1 MRLTLLAGPKLNW
14 RPAQG
19 VVLGILLLFADSAL
33 APRVADSADSSQ
45 RDLLDKV
52 LSGITENYARLNSI
66 QAVIEKTFVDP
77 GVTER
82 QVITSE
88 LPGGGTITAVR
99 EPRRVQTERV
109 LLRSPDFRCDPVD
122 ESGQT
127 WVFHESIWTQ
137 YDSKS
142 KQAWVRRPDQM
153 PGLFPLDPRQFG
165 SLEMRVE
172 LFDRLK
178 ASKVIE
184 ATQVDSPEG
193 LPRVRILTEYAA
205 AKGADRR
212 LRWEFD
218 PSRNYLPTSI
228 VYLHDDDSINTIFEI
243 DYQEVLPRSAWFLR
257 EATCKCF
264 PTKGAQRGDADGWS
278 SSFTYRTK
286 GEVLV
291 NKAIPDDAF
300 EISLPPGTK
309 VSDAVQ
315 TSAYRVGDLPAADD
329 AALTKVG
336 DMAPDLELTTL
347 DGTKLRWA
355 ELKNKVVL
363 INLFATW
370 CGPCVAELPRLQKEI
385 WESYRDQGLV
395 VLAIGREES
404 ADDLIAFQR
413 KHELTFSIV
422 ADPERKLYSAFAK
435 QSIPRN
441 YLIRE
446 GKITYQSMGYSTPEF
461 DRLLK
466 AVELELKKA
475 KEAPSK

>member
-1 MRLTLLAGPKLNW
+1 MRFTLLAGSK
-14 RPAQG
+14 PAQ
-19 VVLGILLLFADSAL
+19 VSGIMLLIAGLAF
-33 APRVADSADSSQ
+33 APRAADSADSSP

-52 LSGITENYARLNSI
+52 LSGITENYARLHSI
-66 QAVIEKTFVDP
+66 QVVIEKTFVDP

-82 QVITSE
+82 QVITNE
-88 LPGGGTITAVR
+88 LPGGGTVTTVR
-99 EPRRVQTERV
+99 EPRRVQTERM
-109 LLRSPDFRCDPVD
+109 LLRTPDFRSDPVD
-122 ESGQT
+122 EAGQT
-127 WVFHESIWTQ
+127 WVFYKSIWTQ
-137 YDSKS
+137 YNPEG

-165 SLEMRVE
+165 SLEMRVG

-178 ASKVIE
+178 ASTVLE
-184 ATQVDSPEG
+184 ATRVDSPEG
-193 LPRVRILTEYAA
+193 PRVRLLTEYPP
-205 AKGADRR
+205 AKGIDRR

-218 PSRNYLPTSI
+218 PSKNYLPTSI
-228 VYLHDDDSINTIFEI
+228 AYLHDDGTINHNFDIA
-243 DYQEVLPRSAWFLR
+243 YQEVLPRSAWFLR
-257 EATCKCF
+257 EATFKIF
-264 PTKGAQRGDADGWS
+264 PKKGAQRGDADGWS
-278 SSFTYRTK
+278 GSLTYRTK

-291 NKAIPDDAF
+291 NKTIPDDAF
-300 EISLPPGTK
+300 EFALPVGTK

-315 TSAYRVGDLPAADD
+315 SSAYRVGDVPDADE

-336 DMAPDLELTTL
+336 DIAPDLELTTL
-347 DGTKLRWA
+347 DGKKLRLA

-385 WESYRDQGLV
+385 WEAYKDQGLV

-404 ADDLIAFQR
+404 VDDLIAFQR

-422 ADPERKLYSAFAK
+422 ADPERKLYSALAK

>member
-1 MRLTLLAGPKLNW
+1 MRFTLLAGSK
-14 RPAQG
+14 PAQ
-19 VVLGILLLFADSAL
+19 VSGILLLLAGLAV
-33 APRVADSADSSQ
+33 APRAADSADNSP
-45 RDLLDKV
+45 RDQLDKV
-52 LSGITENYARLNSI
+52 LSGITDNYARLHSI
-66 QAVIEKTFVDP
+66 QVVIEKTCVDP

-82 QVITSE
+82 QVITNE
-88 LPGGGTITAVR
+88 LPGGGTVTTVR
-99 EPRRVQTERV
+99 EPRRVQTERI
-109 LLRSPDFRCDPVD
+109 LLRSPDFRSDPVD
-122 ESGQT
+122 EAGHT
-127 WVFHESIWTQ
+127 WVFHKSIWTQ
-137 YDSKS
+137 YNPEG

-153 PGLFPLDPRQFG
+153 PGLVPLDPRQFG
-165 SLEMRVE
+165 SLEMRVD

-178 ASKVIE
+178 ASTVLE
-184 ATQVDSPEG
+184 ATRVDGQDG
-193 LPRVRILTEYAA
+193 LPRVRLLTEYPA
-205 AKGADRR
+205 AKGLDRR

-228 VYLHDDDSINTIFEI
+228 AYLHDDGSINHNFDIA
-243 DYQEVLPRSAWFLR
+243 YQEVLPRSAWFLR
-257 EATCKCF
+257 EATCKIF
-264 PTKGAQRGDADGWS
+264 PKKGAQRSDADGWS

-291 NKAIPDDAF
+291 NKLIPDNAF
-300 EISLPPGTK
+300 EFTLPAATR

-315 TSAYRVGDLPAADD
+315 SSVYRIGDGSESVD

-336 DMAPDLELTTL
+336 DIAPDLELTTL
-347 DGTKLRWA
+347 DGKKLRWA

-363 INLFATW
+363 VNLFATW

-385 WESYRDQGLV
+385 WEPNRDKGLV

-404 ADDLIAFQR
+404 KDDLIAFQR

-466 AVELELKKA
+466 AVEVELKKVV
-475 KEAPSK
+475 EAPSK